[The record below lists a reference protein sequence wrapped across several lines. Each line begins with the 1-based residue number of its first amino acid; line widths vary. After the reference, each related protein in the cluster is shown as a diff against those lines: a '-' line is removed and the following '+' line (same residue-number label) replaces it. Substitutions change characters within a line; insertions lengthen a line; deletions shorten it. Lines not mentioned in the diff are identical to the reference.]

1 MKQHEPQL
9 RLSWTLARANKKRE
23 IAMDFGE
30 YSYFPYMPNS
40 NRAIVNQLYAISSYF
55 ATNINVHNTKRSD
68 KMTQEEIDK
77 DTEEAM
83 KRYYKKK
90 IREILRNEER
100 LSTLRVVHY
109 ILTKKQS

>member
-1 MKQHEPQL
+1 
-9 RLSWTLARANKKRE
+9 
-23 IAMDFGE
+23 MDFGE

>member
-9 RLSWTLARANKKRE
+9 RLSWTLTKANKKRE

-40 NRAIVNQLYAISSYF
+40 NRAIVNQLYAICSYF

-68 KMTQEEIDK
+68 KMTEEEISRDV
-77 DTEEAM
+77 EEAE
-83 KRYYKKK
+83 KKYYKKK
-90 IREILRNEER
+90 IRELLRNEER
-100 LSTLRVVHY
+100 LSTLRVLY
-109 ILTKKQS
+109 YLLTKKQS

>member
-1 MKQHEPQL
+1 
-9 RLSWTLARANKKRE
+9 
-23 IAMDFGE
+23 MDFGE
-30 YSYFPYMPNS
+30 YSYFPYMPIA

-55 ATNINVHNTKRSD
+55 ATNINVHNMKRSY
-68 KMTQEEIDK
+68 KMITQEEIDR

-83 KRYYKKK
+83 KKYYKKK

-100 LSTLRVVHY
+100 LSTIRVVYY

>member
-9 RLSWTLARANKKRE
+9 RFSWTLKANKKRE

-68 KMTQEEIDK
+68 KMTQEEIDR

-83 KRYYKKK
+83 KKYYKKK
-90 IREILRNEER
+90 IRELLRSEER

>member
-1 MKQHEPQL
+1 
-9 RLSWTLARANKKRE
+9 
-23 IAMDFGE
+23 MDFGE

-55 ATNINVHNTKRSD
+55 ATNINVHNMKRSY
-68 KMTQEEIDK
+68 KMITQAEIDK

-83 KRYYKKK
+83 KKYYKKK
-90 IREILRNEER
+90 IRELLRSEER
-100 LSTLRVVHY
+100 LSTIRVVYY

>member
-1 MKQHEPQL
+1 
-9 RLSWTLARANKKRE
+9 
-23 IAMDFGE
+23 MDFGE

-40 NRAIVNQLYAISSYF
+40 KRAIVNHLYAISSYF

-68 KMTQEEIDK
+68 KMTKEEIDR

-83 KRYYKKK
+83 KKYYKKK
-90 IREILRNEER
+90 IRELLRSEER

>member
-1 MKQHEPQL
+1 
-9 RLSWTLARANKKRE
+9 
-23 IAMDFGE
+23 
-30 YSYFPYMPNS
+30 
-40 NRAIVNQLYAISSYF
+40 
-55 ATNINVHNTKRSD
+55 
-68 KMTQEEIDK
+68 MTQEEIDR

-83 KRYYKKK
+83 KKYYKKK

>member
-9 RLSWTLARANKKRE
+9 RLSWTLKANKKRE
-23 IAMDFGE
+23 IAVTLASE
-30 YSYFPYMPNS
+30 AISLICLIA
-40 NRAIVNQLYAISSYF
+40 NRAIVNQLYAICSYF

-68 KMTQEEIDK
+68 KMTEEEISRDV
-77 DTEEAM
+77 EEAE
-83 KRYYKKK
+83 KKYYKKK
-90 IREILRNEER
+90 IRELLRNEER